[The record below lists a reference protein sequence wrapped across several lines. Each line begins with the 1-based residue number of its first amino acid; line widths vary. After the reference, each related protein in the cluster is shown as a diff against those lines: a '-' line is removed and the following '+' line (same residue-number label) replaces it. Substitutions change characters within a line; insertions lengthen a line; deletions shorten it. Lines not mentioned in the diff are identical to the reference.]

1 LVIGDERVLAI
12 LIFKAEHI
20 PRLFVKEKEEMPGVI
35 IDTGGAGAI
44 DAEIWVKIG
53 GTPRIYY

>member
-1 LVIGDERVLAI
+1 
-12 LIFKAEHI
+12 
-20 PRLFVKEKEEMPGVI
+20 MPGVI